1 MKKKTITTT
10 TTVTTTV
17 LPATVPAP
25 KRRLRLVKRIRTIT
39 VRTPIAKVMAR
50 PQSSPTVRPVVT
62 LRTPSGQIIRAPA
75 GSSVR
80 VRPGRE
86 D

>member
-1 MKKKTITTT
+1 MKKTTT
-10 TTVTTTV
+10 TITTVTTTV
-17 LPATVPAP
+17 QPADVPVP
-25 KRRLRLVKRIRTIT
+25 KRRLRLVKRVRTIV
-39 VRTPIAKVMAR
+39 VRTPVAKVKTRTAV
-50 PQSSPTVRPVVT
+50 SPAVRPVVT
-62 LRTPSGQIIRAPA
+62 LRTPSGQIIRAPS